1 LELHLSGS
9 NTINASRQTV
19 FQRLTDTAFLAKTL
33 PDSEEARVIDG
44 STLEAKLKVRV
55 AVVSSTLRIRMTVS
69 DRVPPEKATLQVDG
83 SGSGSTLKITS
94 NFTLT
99 GDSPT
104 RMDWTAD
111 AEMSGVMAGLG
122 STLLKTFATKKVD
135 EIFSGITKAV
145 ELS

>member
-1 LELHLSGS
+1 MELHLSGS
-9 NTINASRQTV
+9 NTINAQRQAV
-19 FQRLTDTAFLAKTL
+19 FQRLTDTAFLAKAL
-33 PDSEEARVIDG
+33 PDSEEVHVIDS

-55 AVVSSTLRIRMTVS
+55 AVVSSTLKVRVTVS
-69 DRVPPEKATLQVDG
+69 NKIPTEKATLQVDG

-94 NFTLT
+94 NFTLV
-99 GDSPT
+99 GDTPT

-135 EIFSGITKAV
+135 EIFSGITKAI